1 MEVVKRRVKEREE
14 VVERAREYALSLKGS
29 YSVFPVGSYAR
40 GDFNVWSDVDLVVIG
55 EFEGG
60 VLERLEELEAPPRF
74 EVIPLTPAEALRVAE
89 KGNPLMVELVEKGL
103 TLRDDFRIRDA
114 LRERLSCRRGKSPS
128 CKG

>member
-14 VVERAREYALSLKGS
+14 VVERAREYALSLKGR
-29 YSVFPVGSYAR
+29 YSVFLVGSYAR

-74 EVIPLTPAEALRVAE
+74 EVIPLTPAEALRGAE